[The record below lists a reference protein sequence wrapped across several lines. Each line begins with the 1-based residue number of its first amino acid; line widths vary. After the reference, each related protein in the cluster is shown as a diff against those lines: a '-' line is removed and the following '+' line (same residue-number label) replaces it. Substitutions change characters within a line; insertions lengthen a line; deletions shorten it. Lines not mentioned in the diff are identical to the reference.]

1 MRNVRWRR
9 EIKIASKMEHERN
22 KRSPILTTLLSV
34 LTFIALLH
42 FIAVTHSAYPTIVT
56 NTCDKAIRN
65 ANYTQYVSVAR
76 SQEMSAVQFT
86 DTLTVGQPSAMVQV
100 IDKGAEHLLD
110 VYIYGCSMQQGSP
123 ALTLLFKQQ
132 GLVQG
137 TATITLAHTLSI
149 GQLDTTLATSGN
161 NFLLPLQENV
171 YHEYIW
177 QDGGLRPTFFPGLY
191 PVISRSEAE
200 ALQDQADHDQDL
212 PWKEPLATAEQM
224 AQDIL
229 KWSPKSFHSM
239 LIEANDGD
247 ARVRLSEP
255 QLHLE
260 VTISLARLVQHDA
273 KGLWFVTGA
282 HTANIT
288 LNRTYPYATS
298 PSPMSIQ
305 GTIIGNNKDS
315 IKAMLFDHT
324 ITPITV
330 LNNAE
335 IQIQPNGAYSGLLA
349 YSNLFP
355 GQPGLLLLEVLP
367 PSPTSTHKKTKR
379 KAMENRAKQE
389 AGELLLTTI
398 ILG

>member
-1 MRNVRWRR
+1 MKNVRWRR
-9 EIKIASKMEHERN
+9 EVGIASKNEPE
-22 KRSPILTTLLSV
+22 KRSPILTILLTV
-34 LTFIALLH
+34 LVLVALLH
-42 FIAVTHSAYPTIVT
+42 LIAVTHSAYPTIIA

-65 ANYTQYVSVAR
+65 ANYTQYVSVTR

-86 DTLTVGQPSAMVQV
+86 DTLTAGEPSAMVQV
-100 IDKGAEHLLD
+100 IDRGAEHLLD

-132 GLVQG
+132 RLVQG
-137 TATITLAHTLSI
+137 TATMTLAHTLSI
-149 GQLDTTLATSGN
+149 GQLDTTLAASGN

-171 YHEYIW
+171 YHEYTW
-177 QDGGLRPTFFPGLY
+177 QDGGLRQTVFPGLY
-191 PVISRSEAE
+191 PVVSRSEAE
-200 ALQDQADHDQDL
+200 ALQDQANHDQDL

-229 KWSPKSFHSM
+229 KWSTKSFHST
-239 LIEANDGD
+239 LIEANDGN

-260 VTISLARLVQHDA
+260 VTVSLSRLVQHDA

-288 LNRTYPYATS
+288 LNRTYPYAAS
-298 PSPMSIQ
+298 ASPMSIQ
-305 GTIIGNNKDS
+305 GTLAGDNKGP

-330 LNNAE
+330 LNTAE
-335 IQIQPNGAYSGLLA
+335 IRIQPNGTYSSMLA

-355 GQPGLLLLEVLP
+355 GQSGLLLLETLP
-367 PSPTSTHKKTKR
+367 PSPTSAHKKTKW
-379 KAMENRAKQE
+379 KATKNRAKQE
-389 AGELLLTTI
+389 AGELLLTTT